1 MSLSVQRRSRAIAF
15 FALLVFAGFFSLDY
29 APAPGSPDSSLSA
42 AEGLSGHPAA
52 ASRPAD
58 MVILH
63 GRIATLDEN
72 QPEAEALAI
81 RNDTIVAVGSR
92 EDMRPYTG
100 GPTKVLDIK
109 GMFAVPGFI
118 EGHGHLIPFGRSK
131 MEIDLTKAGNWDEIV
146 SIVRES
152 AGKAK
157 PGEWIIG
164 SGWHQEKWNRA
175 PLPVIEGY
183 PADDALSKVTPDNPV
198 LLTHASGH
206 ALIANAKAR
215 ELAGVTSA
223 TEDPPGGKILRDPK
237 GNPTGVFF
245 DAAEELVTRAYG
257 ESLAKRSP
265 EQVESQLREAVRLAV
280 QDCLSKGITSF
291 QDAASSFADIDL
303 YKKLVREHDLGIRLW
318 VMIHEDNEALAANL
332 DRYRTINFG
341 DKRLT
346 VRAVKKFMDGAL
358 GSHTAWMLQPYS
370 DLPESTGLNVE
381 STKDILDSARLAI
394 KSDFQFCVHAI
405 GDRANRETLNIIE
418 TVFKENPGLKRLR
431 WRIEHAQHLDPADIP
446 RFAELGVIASM
457 QAVHC
462 TSDGPW
468 VTKRIGPKRAEEG
481 AYVWHKLMRT
491 GAMVTNGTD
500 APVEDVDPIA
510 NFHAAV
516 TRKLL
521 DGSTFYPDQR
531 MSREEALRA
540 CTINNAYAAFEE
552 DIKGSLKPGKL
563 ADITIL
569 SKDILKIP
577 EDEIPTA
584 RVIYTIVGGKIMYHK
599 QRSGAAGP
607 GIDAGIVPK

>member
-1 MSLSVQRRSRAIAF
+1 MSIRVQRRSRAIAF
-15 FALLVFAGFFSLDY
+15 LVLLIFAGFFSLNY
-29 APAPGSPDSSLSA
+29 VRVPRGPDSSLYA
-42 AEGLSGHPAA
+42 AEGLSGHPGNS
-52 ASRPAD
+52 ASPPAD
-58 MVILH
+58 TVILN
-63 GRIATLDEN
+63 GRIATVDEN
-72 QPEAEALAI
+72 QPEAEALAV
-81 RNDTIVAVGSR
+81 RNDTIVAVGSSS
-92 EDMRPYTG
+92 DMRPYI
-100 GPTKVLDIK
+100 GPSTKVLDIK
-109 GMFAVPGFI
+109 GMFAIPGFI

-152 AGKAK
+152 ARKAK

-175 PLPVIEGY
+175 PSPVIAGY

-198 LLTHASGH
+198 LLRHASGH

-215 ELAGVTSA
+215 ELAGVTRA
-223 TEDPPGGKILRDPK
+223 TEDPEGGKILRDPK

-245 DAAEELVTRAYG
+245 DAAEELVTGAYR
-257 ESLAKRSP
+257 ESLARRSP
-265 EQVESQLREAVRLAV
+265 EQVESQLREAISLAV
-280 QDCLSKGITSF
+280 KDCLSKGITSF

-303 YKKLVREHDLGIRLW
+303 YKKLVREHNLGIRLW
-318 VMIHEDNEALAANL
+318 AMIHESNEALAANL
-332 DRYRTINFG
+332 DRYRIVNFD

-381 STKDILDSARLAI
+381 STKDVLETARLAV
-394 KSDFQFCVHAI
+394 KSDFQLCVHAI
-405 GDRANRETLNIIE
+405 GDRANRESLNIFE
-418 TVFKENPGLKRLR
+418 TVFKENPGLKGLR
-431 WRIEHAQHLDPADIP
+431 WRIEHAQHLNPADIS

-481 AYVWHKLMRT
+481 AYVWRKLMRT
-491 GAMVTNGTD
+491 GALVTNGTD

-510 NFHAAV
+510 NFYAAV
-516 TRKLL
+516 TRKLP

-531 MSREEALRA
+531 MSREEALGA
-540 CTINNAYAAFEE
+540 YTINNAYAAFEE

-577 EDEIPTA
+577 EDEILTT
-584 RVIYTIVGGKIMYHK
+584 RVVYTIVGGKVMYHK
-599 QRSGAAGP
+599 Q
-607 GIDAGIVPK
+607 